1 MRVTVSTALLTAL
14 LLSACGSS
22 SGAPAVQEQGDQNSN
37 SAPTATITTL
47 EALSSTS
54 TVPEA
59 PKTNASFETKEEPEF
74 GAGGLVADLEAWANR
89 DLPLFITASHIDVSD
104 IERISL
110 FRSNAGHDYSDS
122 FESCCSMKHYYRPF
136 DYYEKRFT
144 QPIFSPVDGVI
155 LYIGV
160 DENAGEASWLRDYKE
175 TTGKQPPYD
184 YLDTKVF
191 IRPDTAPNLWV
202 RLHHVSPAKEILA
215 AVVPSSGMEQMLG
228 AAAPASPGFRVKAGD
243 SIGVGLGEISIE
255 RHLSGNGVPSP
266 CTSTETQIRWGHLPG
281 CKAKRQFHSIFEFM
295 TDDVFND
302 YAELAE
308 VDRNDFVISATERSV
323 APLRCDGEAFET
335 RDVGGY
341 FQLQEGETAA
351 PTTSTPVQQQPEESL
366 PSTETLAQQK
376 PIIASVEGAGSSLTQ
391 RFETPAGF
399 SLVIASDGG
408 PLEIEV
414 NTGEGPRVIYNRP
427 PGDGI
432 ATYES
437 GALDASEVSIAIDA
451 ASSVSWRL
459 VIVVP

>member
-1 MRVTVSTALLTAL
+1 
-14 LLSACGSS
+14 
-22 SGAPAVQEQGDQNSN
+22 
-37 SAPTATITTL
+37 
-47 EALSSTS
+47 
-54 TVPEA
+54 
-59 PKTNASFETKEEPEF
+59 
-74 GAGGLVADLEAWANR
+74 
-89 DLPLFITASHIDVSD
+89 
-104 IERISL
+104 
-110 FRSNAGHDYSDS
+110 
-122 FESCCSMKHYYRPF
+122 MKHYYRPF

-160 DENAGEASWLRDYKE
+160 DESAGEASWLRDYKE

-191 IRPDTAPNLWV
+191 IRPDKAPNLWV

-228 AAAPASPGFRVKAGD
+228 TAAPASPGFRVKAGD

-266 CTSTETQIRWGHLPG
+266 CTSAETQNQWGQLPG
-281 CKAKRQFHSIFEFM
+281 CKAERQFHSIFEFM

-302 YAELAE
+302 YAELAD
-308 VDRNDFVISATERSV
+308 VDRNDFIISATERLV

-335 RDVGGY
+335 RDIGGY
-341 FQLQEGETAA
+341 FQLQEGETTA
-351 PTTSTPVQQQPEESL
+351 PTTSTPVQQQSEESL

-391 RFETPAGF
+391 RFETQAGF

-451 ASSVSWRL
+451 DSSVSWRL
-459 VIVVP
+459 VIVAP

>member
-1 MRVTVSTALLTAL
+1 MRVRLCASTFTLLALF
-14 LLSACGSS
+14 ACGS
-22 SGAPAVQEQGDQNSN
+22 GGEDPTGREQNDQASN
-37 SAPTATITTL
+37 SAPTPTT
-47 EALSSTS
+47 ALGTPTS
-54 TVPEA
+54 TTAVPESLETSA
-59 PKTNASFETKEEPEF
+59 NFENKDEPEF
-74 GAGGLVADLEAWANR
+74 GAGGLVADLEAWATR

-160 DENAGEASWLRDYKE
+160 DENSGGASWLRDYKE
-175 TTGKQPPYD
+175 ATGKQPPDD

-191 IRPDTAPNLWV
+191 IRPDKAPNLWV
-202 RLHHVSPAKEILA
+202 RLHHVSPTQEILA
-215 AVVPSSGMEQMLG
+215 AVTSSSGMDQMFG
-228 AAAPASPGFRVKAGD
+228 TATPASPGFRVEAGD
-243 SIGVGLGEISIE
+243 NIGVGLGEISIE
-255 RHLSGNGVPSP
+255 RHLSGNGIPSP
-266 CTSTETQIRWGHLPG
+266 CTSAETQNQWGQLPG
-281 CKAKRQFHSIFEFM
+281 CKAERQFHSIFEFM

-302 YAELAE
+302 YAELAD
-308 VDRNDFVISATERSV
+308 VDRNDFIISATERSV

-335 RDVGGY
+335 RDIGGY
-341 FQLQEGETAA
+341 FQLQEGETAT
-351 PTTSTPVQQQPEESL
+351 PTTSTPVQQRPEESL

-427 PGDGI
+427 PGNGI

-437 GALDASEVSIAIDA
+437 GALNASEVSIAIDA

-459 VIVVP
+459 VIVAP